1 MTIHEVSER
10 YQIPEEI
17 LEEYENWGLC
27 GTAEPA
33 MGGRQYKEQ
42 DLEYLSLIMTL
53 YEIGFQSGE
62 VEEYMRLLLR
72 GRETEQTRMEMLNR
86 HRKNTL
92 DEIHYREKQLD
103 RVDYLRFKLRKSRR
117 KKNC

>member
-1 MTIHEVSER
+1 MTIQEVSER

-33 MGGRQYKEQ
+33 MGARQYNEQ